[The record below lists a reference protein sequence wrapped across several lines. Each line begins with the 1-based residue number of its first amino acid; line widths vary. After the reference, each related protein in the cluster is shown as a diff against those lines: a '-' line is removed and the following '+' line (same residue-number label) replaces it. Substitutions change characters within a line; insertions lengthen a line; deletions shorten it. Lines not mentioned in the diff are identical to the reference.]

1 MQFRSSDIFQVACP
15 DKAGEAVTGRVR
27 AWPLGPFGSLRI
39 WDPFSRLRFL
49 FWRPQRAAFFRVAPL
64 HGEGIPEIYRN
75 LGDGMAKICK
85 DGPDGPGISHESVDR
100 LGSMVKTSLRR
111 IRIRIVRFVPL
122 WHSHDGSVPTR
133 VVRELSNASR
143 HSTVVINLFWLPLL
157 FRFFRTVTRNLWIT
171 GLAAVGTWQ
180 ILTDLD
186 RSWQILT
193 GRHDWFLD
201 GVLHP
206 RARGVGGGRWSL
218 GRWES
223 HPPWGS
229 ESRFRCA
236 RCLFALGCC
245 QWRRHDLLDTL
256 KNTMDHEQ
264 KDREKTEVS
273 LFL

>member
-1 MQFRSSDIFQVACP
+1 MLPDIQPWLSISFDYHCYSDSSGQWLAISESQGWQPLALDRS
-15 DKAGEAVTGRVR
+15 
-27 AWPLGPFGSLRI
+27 
-39 WDPFSRLRFL
+39 
-49 FWRPQRAAFFRVAPL
+49 
-64 HGEGIPEIYRN
+64 
-75 LGDGMAKICK
+75 
-85 DGPDGPGISHESVDR
+85 
-100 LGSMVKTSLRR
+100 
-111 IRIRIVRFVPL
+111 
-122 WHSHDGSVPTR
+122 
-133 VVRELSNASR
+133 
-143 HSTVVINLFWLPLL
+143 
-157 FRFFRTVTRNLWIT
+157 
-171 GLAAVGTWQ
+171 WQ

-273 LFL
+273 LFFVNLPCGKTNITMENHYFYWENSL